1 MSANGTNLTHLVG
14 GGDDGAYREPGWS
27 PDGSQIVYTLR
38 TTPDD
43 LRKSAL
49 SIIDADGTNRY
60 VLRDPDGL
68 NESPAWSP

>member
-1 MSANGTNLTHLVG
+1 MHQECTVGSNHLRPIVAVG
-14 GGDDGAYREPGWS
+14 VPPKGG
-27 PDGSQIVYTLR
+27 QFVYTLR

-60 VLRDPDGL
+60 VLRDLDGL